1 MVQKNKGIAFR
12 GEGEFLIIFRSLLMK
27 KLLSLALITLALLTT
42 SWAQEEQSALYRVIG
57 VSKRWPVNAQIA
69 EKLMIFKYS
78 PAAWEYVLDPSSEGA
93 QTMVNL
99 SGTVAVVA
107 KNLGLGD
114 VVSTDDNQGR
124 DGKSPLVADMI
135 DSWKEKVRFTVAVDV
150 PDAATAKKAF
160 ANIDIVMAP
169 LESSYNFLPAGGKAI
184 VNIAADPKASDV
196 SCKVSADGNT
206 YDIKVPVHASFSQS
220 RLEELLRVGK
230 GK

>member
-1 MVQKNKGIAFR
+1 MRN
-12 GEGEFLIIFRSLLMK
+12 FLISV
-27 KLLSLALITLALLTT
+27 LAVLAFV
-42 SWAQEEQSALYRVIG
+42 SPSVAQDEPAALVKVIG

-69 EKLMIFKYS
+69 EKLMTFKYS
-78 PAAWEYVLDPSSEGA
+78 PAAWEYVLDPSGEGA

-99 SGTVAVVA
+99 SGTVGTVA

-114 VVSTDDNQGR
+114 VVKTDDSQGR

-135 DSWKEKVRFTVAVDV
+135 DSWKDKVRFTVAVDV

-169 LESSYNFLPAGGKAI
+169 LESTYNFLPAGGKAI

-196 SCKVSADGNT
+196 SCKVSSDGNT

-220 RLEELLRVGK
+220 KLEELLRVGK
-230 GK
+230 AK